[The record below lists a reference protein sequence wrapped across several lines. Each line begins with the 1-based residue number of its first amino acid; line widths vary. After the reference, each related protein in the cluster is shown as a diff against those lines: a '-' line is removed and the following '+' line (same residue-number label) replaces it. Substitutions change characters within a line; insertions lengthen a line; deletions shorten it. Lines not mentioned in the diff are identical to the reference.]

1 MLHLK
6 VYSGVIFTCG
16 TIILYLYSFNNQ
28 FMKNTIFIILILVVT
43 SCNDGRVDENRN
55 LTSLKRGNEYRL
67 TVDEAN
73 RLAELP
79 LNCIGTEYPNK
90 LNQTLGNAGEAGEPS
105 ELHPAFYGCFDWH
118 SSVHGHWML
127 IRLLKEFPGL
137 EKGDLIRSR
146 LAENITPENI
156 LKEVEYFQR
165 ESEKSFERTYGWA
178 WLLKLS
184 QELAGWNDPLAVKL
198 SESLQSLTDI
208 IVERYIDF
216 LPKLVYPVR
225 VGEHPNT
232 AFGLA
237 FAWDYAAAAGDTMFS
252 NLIRDY
258 SVQFFADDY
267 GCPYTWEPGG
277 YDFLSPCLEEADLM
291 RRVLAPDEFTVWL
304 KKFMPDLFDPEFYL
318 EPARVTDRTDG
329 KLVHL
334 DGLNFSR
341 AWCLYGMALQND
353 DLAHLAELADAH
365 LAFSLGSVVD
375 GSYAGEHWLA
385 SFAVYALSQAN

>member
-1 MLHLK
+1 
-6 VYSGVIFTCG
+6 
-16 TIILYLYSFNNQ
+16 
-28 FMKNTIFIILILVVT
+28 MKNTFFLILILAVS
-43 SCNDGRVDENRN
+43 SCNGGRVDENRN
-55 LTSLKRGNEYRL
+55 LSTPEVDIQHRL

-79 LNCIGTEYPNK
+79 LKCIGTEYPNK
-90 LNQTLGNAGEAGEPS
+90 LNQTLNNPSEAGEPS

-127 IRLLKEFPGL
+127 IRLLKEFPDL
-137 EKGDLIRSR
+137 EKEDLIRTR
-146 LAENITPENI
+146 LADNISTENI

-184 QELAGWNDPLAVKL
+184 QELADWDDPLAARL
-198 SESLQSLTDI
+198 SESLQPLTDI
-208 IVERYIDF
+208 IVERYMDF
-216 LPKLVYPVR
+216 LPKLLYPVR

-237 FAWDYAAAAGDTMFS
+237 FAWDYALAAGDTTFS
-252 NLIRDY
+252 SLIKNY
-258 SVQFFADDY
+258 SIQYFGEDN

-291 RRVLAPDEFTVWL
+291 RRILPPDEFTVWL
-304 KKFMPDLFDPEFYL
+304 KNFMPDLFDPAFYL

-341 AWCLYGMALQND
+341 AWCLYGLASQDD
-353 DLAHLAELADAH
+353 DLAHLAEVADNH
-365 LAFSLGSVVD
+365 LAFSLESVVD

-385 SFAVYALSQAN
+385 SFAVYALSQAQ

>member
-1 MLHLK
+1 
-6 VYSGVIFTCG
+6 
-16 TIILYLYSFNNQ
+16 
-28 FMKNTIFIILILVVT
+28 MKNTFFLIVILAVS
-43 SCNDGRVDENRN
+43 SCNGGRGDENR
-55 LTSLKRGNEYRL
+55 SLSNPGGDIQYRL
-67 TVDEAN
+67 TIEEAN
-73 RLAELP
+73 SLAELP
-79 LNCIGTEYPNK
+79 LKCIGTEYPNK
-90 LNQTLGNAGEAGEPS
+90 LNQTLGDAGEMGSPS

-127 IRLLKEFPGL
+127 IRLLKEFPDL
-137 EKGDLIRSR
+137 EKEDLIRRR
-146 LAENITPENI
+146 LTENISDGNI
-156 LKEVEYFQR
+156 QKEVEYFLR

-184 QELAGWNDPLAVKL
+184 EELAGWDDPLAVEL
-198 SESLQSLTDI
+198 SESLQPLTDI
-208 IVERYIDF
+208 IVERYMDF

-225 VGEHPNT
+225 VGEHPNS

-237 FAWDYAAAAGDTMFS
+237 FAWDYAISAGDTMFT
-252 NLIRDY
+252 NLIKKH
-258 SVQFFADDY
+258 SLQFFMEDS

-291 RRVLAPDEFTVWL
+291 RRILSPDEFTVWL
-304 KKFMPDLFDPEFYL
+304 RKFMPDLFDPEFYI

-341 AWCLYGMALQND
+341 AWCLYGLASQD
-353 DLAHLAELADAH
+353 QDLAHLAGIADDH
-365 LAFSLGSVVD
+365 LAFSLGSVID

-385 SFAVYALSQAN
+385 SFAVYALSQAQ